1 MFSFLPRGPRTTCA
15 LSAIVALSAASA
27 VARPQPASIADPAV
41 MPAAAFPQC
50 TAFCAVI
57 NADGTIARAHLH
69 TTAAHLGTGVYQV
82 LFYNSVTSQKD
93 ITKCAFT
100 ATVGETGFAGSELA
114 TFITLA
120 GRAGT
125 SNGVFVATY
134 DQTGA
139 AVDAPFHL
147 LVSC

>member
-1 MFSFLPRGPRTTCA
+1 MSSFLPRGPRTATV

-27 VARPQPASIADPAV
+27 FAGEQPASIPDPAV
-41 MPAAAFPQC
+41 KAAAAFPTC

-57 NADGTIARAHLH
+57 NADGSIARAHLH
-69 TTAAHLGTGVYQV
+69 TTATNLGTGVYQV

-100 ATVGETGFAGSELA
+100 ATPGLSGFSGVQPAA
-114 TFITLA
+114 FVTVV

-125 SNGVFVATY
+125 SNGVFVSTY
-134 DQTGA
+134 DNTGA
-139 AVDAPFHL
+139 FANEPFHL

>member
-1 MFSFLPRGPRTTCA
+1 MSGFLPRGLRTACA
-15 LSAIVALSAASA
+15 LSAITALFAASA
-27 VARPQPASIADPAV
+27 VAKPQPASIPDPAV

-50 TAFCAVI
+50 QLWCAVI
-57 NADGTIARAHLH
+57 NSDGTINRAHLH
-69 TTAAHLGTGVYQV
+69 TTASHLATGEYQV
-82 LFYNSVTSQKD
+82 LFYNSISSQKD

-100 ATVGETGFAGSELA
+100 ATVGVTGFSGSEPA

-125 SNGVFVATY
+125 SNGVYVATY